1 MTKTKEGSF
10 STSIWMNLQSVYTR
24 QITTRNVSHSKSFA
38 KIHLLK
44 LKPDSYC
51 LLIGKFLQCSLERH
65 SKPSTLVSLSLLLF
79 TVSNETSSLSDL
91 TLVSRLKSAVIYC
104 LTQ

>member
-44 LKPDSYC
+44 LEPDSYC
-51 LLIGKFLQCSLERH
+51 LLIRKFLQCSLERH
-65 SKPSTLVSLSLLLF
+65 SKSTCKTMSLGSISIPSTPPNSVLSHR
-79 TVSNETSSLSDL
+79 
-91 TLVSRLKSAVIYC
+91 SRNIVLA
-104 LTQ
+104 